1 MQNQID
7 LKDGADLM
15 ANEFIEGELLF
26 GDGRAYG
33 LELMLKK
40 KSGSLSG
47 WIAYTLSRTEKQ
59 IEGINQGSW
68 YPARQDATHDISIVG
83 IYDINPR
90 WSLSATWVYNT
101 GNAVTFPSGKY
112 EIDGDVQFYYTERNG
127 YRMPAYHRLDL
138 GATWNIKKTDR
149 FESTLNFSLYN
160 AYGRKNAFSIDFEE
174 DVNDPTR
181 TVAVKTYLFTYI
193 PSITYSFKF

>member
-1 MQNQID
+1 MSRS
-7 LKDGADLM
+7 A
-15 ANEFIEGELLF
+15 ELTL
-26 GDGRAYG
+26 AAAT
-33 LELMLKK
+33 E
-40 KSGSLSG
+40 SLTRSF
-47 WIAYTLSRTEKQ
+47 RH
-59 IEGINQGSW
+59 
-68 YPARQDATHDISIVG
+68 ARHFTD
-83 IYDINPR
+83 R
-90 WSLSATWVYNT
+90 L
-101 GNAVTFPSGKY
+101 
-112 EIDGDVQFYYTERNG
+112 
-127 YRMPAYHRLDL
+127 PAYHRLDL